1 MTKQEEPKEAVS
13 FEGGQLTALLTQKG
27 NPDRVSLFLDGKFRF
42 GVFREVAYHHGMKK
56 GMDVTTEQLEALWR
70 DEQVLKA
77 RDLAIGY
84 LGMKA
89 RTAKQIGDYLAG
101 KEFEEK
107 VVAMTVE
114 WLVERRYLDDELYA
128 KAWVESRMRSKPRGR
143 AMLRWEL
150 QQKGVGSAEI
160 SRALESL
167 DSDAQLDAAMRAL
180 EKKIGRKQLAFTAD
194 ETRKLAAHLARRGFS
209 SDVVYESIR
218 RFRAGS
224 NLDND

>member
-1 MTKQEEPKEAVS
+1 MNKQEPTEEVS

-27 NPDRVSLFLDGKFRF
+27 NPDRVSLFIDGEFRF
-42 GVFREVAYHHGMKK
+42 GLFREVAYMHRIKK
-56 GMDVTTEQLEALWR
+56 GMEITREQLEALWR

-89 RTAKQIGDYLAG
+89 RTEKQMADYLAG
-101 KEFEEK
+101 KEFEPK
-107 VVAMTVE
+107 VVAQTIE
-114 WLVERRYLDDELYA
+114 WLVDHRYLDDELYA
-128 KAWVESRMRSKPRGR
+128 RQWVESRLRSKPRGR
-143 AMLRWEL
+143 SMLRWEL
-150 QQKGVGSAEI
+150 QQKGIDSAEI

-167 DSDAQLDAAMRAL
+167 DSDAQLDTAMRAL
-180 EKKIGRKQLAFTAD
+180 EKKIGRKQLAFTPD
-194 ETRKLAAHLARRGFS
+194 ETRKLAAHLARRGFP